1 MICRVGRS
9 TSGPH
14 TRERP
19 REPLTANGKNGVAR
33 SPTGVCDRITANPGR
48 ALRYV
53 IRCPPLVAFI
63 RLAFHAFSD
72 PMAPNLPAAR
82 KEDIVRLSATHSN
95 REIAALLGTTPRSC
109 QRVLKLWRTYR
120 VVEKP
125 RSPLHGRPRK
135 LTSLDVEV
143 RRLLSVVCFSC
154 ELCCT
159 ALQYL
164 EARLE
169 REPDMYMSE
178 LRDALISRM

>member
-1 MICRVGRS
+1 M
-9 TSGPH
+9 
-14 TRERP
+14 
-19 REPLTANGKNGVAR
+19 
-33 SPTGVCDRITANPGR
+33 
-48 ALRYV
+48 
-53 IRCPPLVAFI
+53 
-63 RLAFHAFSD
+63 
-72 PMAPNLPAAR
+72 
-82 KEDIVRLSATHSN
+82 
-95 REIAALLGTTPRSC
+95 
-109 QRVLKLWRTYR
+109 
-120 VVEKP
+120 VEKP

-178 LRDALISRM
+178 LRDALRLGRGIDVSEKTIKAALKRRGLTYKQVRGHLNNICHLGISLTGPHS